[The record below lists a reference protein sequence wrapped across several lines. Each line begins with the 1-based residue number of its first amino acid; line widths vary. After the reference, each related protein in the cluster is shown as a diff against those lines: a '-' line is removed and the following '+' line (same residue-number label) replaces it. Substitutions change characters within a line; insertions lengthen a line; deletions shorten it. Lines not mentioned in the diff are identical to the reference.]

1 MPANAARKLDQ
12 AAPATSPHRQPRAMV
27 ITGRVP
33 LSVFE
38 RLSIALAGLLAV
50 GLMLT
55 LVAAKQTVNGQ
66 QRVLQTVQKQ
76 ITAQTSQNTSQRQ
89 EIGEL
94 TSQTSLKQVAGKYGL
109 KDANASVRNVNK

>member
-12 AAPATSPHRQPRAMV
+12 AAPVAAPHRQRQSVV
-27 ITGRVP
+27 ITGTVA

-38 RLSIALAGLLAV
+38 RLSIALAGILAV

-55 LVAAKQTVNGQ
+55 LVAAKQSVNSQ

-76 ITAQTSQNTSQRQ
+76 TNAQVSQNTSRRQ

-94 TSQTSLKQVAGKYGL
+94 TSQTTLKQVAGKFGL